1 MALVLFRGLV
11 HECCNMTVTF
21 EFEFKNDVFESKQ
34 ELKITGQSADEH
46 ETTISYLLAS
56 KDQ

>member
-11 HECCNMTVTF
+11 HKCYNMTVTF

>member
-1 MALVLFRGLV
+1 MLQYDCYFS
-11 HECCNMTVTF
+11 TF
-21 EFEFKNDVFESKQ
+21 EFEFENDVVESKQ
-34 ELKITGQSADEH
+34 DLKITGQSPDEH